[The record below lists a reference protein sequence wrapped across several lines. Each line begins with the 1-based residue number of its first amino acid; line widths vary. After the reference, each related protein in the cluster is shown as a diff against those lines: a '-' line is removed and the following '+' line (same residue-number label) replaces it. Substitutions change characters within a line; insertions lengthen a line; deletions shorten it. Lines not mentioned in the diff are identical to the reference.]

1 MVSIFVGNT
10 NPRKTF
16 DEQSLKELAQSIQD
30 KGVLQPILVRPH
42 SDGYELVCGER
53 RYKASIMAGLSSI
66 PANIR
71 ELSDDEAFEMQII
84 ENLER
89 KDVHPLEEA
98 DAFKRML
105 DSGKYQIADIAA
117 KFAKPETFIAQ
128 RLKFVD
134 LIDEIKKD
142 FYEGK
147 IGIGHAI
154 HIARLGEKD
163 QKQIYD
169 GAHGGWNPGYGTVA
183 ELKDHLEDETYNLDE
198 APFDTKDDTFPK
210 VCSCFVCPKRSGANP
225 TLFADIEDKN
235 RCFDT
240 ACYDNKMEVHI
251 SRTIAKIIEN
261 GEDVLFGRGYNTPEG
276 FVKDLIA
283 QYKLPVLKEYDDFS
297 ETSNEGGRQ
306 LFYVSGSDAGK
317 MVMVRL
323 YGKKASAI
331 TGEEPTVQDQI
342 NKIEERAKRA
352 LELDD
357 EKVWNVVRN
366 FGDGDIGITMKPE
379 EFLDNDKPLSD
390 WEKKALALAIN
401 SASSYGSLKGINWFK
416 EMDMEKLMTFSL
428 PDSVLN
434 QAMRR
439 LIYDKLNSSYG
450 SHTVQP
456 TNAALFQ
463 VFKEYF
469 KSEVSGICDHF
480 QDKAEKRIART
491 NAKLKEL
498 KGEGDREDT
507 LETRLEKYE
516 ELGFVADH
524 EAKELNRGGIGL
536 RFSDIEKQT
545 PSEFKTGW
553 EATEAMVNRKIKP
566 EPEPIS
572 EEKPVRPKWPKVSK
586 RYSLN
591 NSYFKN
597 RSNDAPE
604 SILDIAEYLEDNG
617 ELPFDYDHTS
627 GNWMYEAF
635 VEKQKRSGV
644 YHSQYFTPPST
655 AQRMSELAHSYFH
668 LDEPLVL
675 DACCGFGMLT
685 KHFDW
690 TDFIVHAFDFDSTLV
705 NLYEKFTGV
714 SSVETSTLEDFLP
727 ENKYKNVIANPPYEV
742 PTLTVFLERLSNEWL
757 EPNGIAVLL
766 VPKGFIDKDKPKKLV
781 EALSQFEI
789 LAREDMSEEFART
802 KINAEI
808 VVLQKKE

>member
-1 MVSIFVGNT
+1 MNTEIKNELQEVDIKNIFVSKT

-16 DEQSLKELAQSIQD
+16 DEDSMKELQESIS
-30 KGVLQPILVRPH
+30 KVGVLQPILLRYIP
-42 SDGYELVCGER
+42 DGFDKEMNQDYELVCGER
-53 RYKASIMAGLSSI
+53 RYRAATAIGMKSI

-71 ELSDDEAFEMQII
+71 YLTDDEAFELQII

-98 DAFKRML
+98 EAFKRML

-147 IGIGHAI
+147 LGIGHAI
-154 HIARLGEKD
+154 QIARLGEKD

-169 GAHGGWNPGYGTVA
+169 GAHGGWNPGYGTVD
-183 ELKDHLEDETYNLDE
+183 ELRDQIEDDTYDLDE
-198 APFDTKDDTFPK
+198 APFDTKDENLLKCATA
-210 VCSCFVCPKRSGANP
+210 CEVCPKRAGANP
-225 TLFADIEDKN
+225 TLFADIEETN

-240 ACYDNKMEVHI
+240 GCYDQKMEAHI
-251 SRTIAKIIEN
+251 TKTIARIIEN
-261 GEDVLFGRGYNTPEG
+261 GEDVLFGRGYNSPEG
-276 FVKDLIA
+276 FIKDVIQ
-283 QYKLPVLKEYDDFS
+283 QYKLPVLKEYDDFIESS
-297 ETSNEGGRQ
+297 ESKQKLFFISGR
-306 LFYVSGSDAGK
+306 DAGK
-317 MVMVRL
+317 LATVKL
-323 YGKKASAI
+323 IGSKSSSSI
-331 TGEEPTVQDQI
+331 PGEEPTVQDQI

-498 KGEGDREDT
+498 EGEGDREDT
-507 LETRLEKYE
+507 LETRLEKLV
-516 ELGFVADH
+516 ELGFVIDDKK
-524 EAKELNRGGIGL
+524 KEIGTGGISIPIKDIEEQSLEEFNRGL
-536 RFSDIEKQT
+536 ET
-545 PSEFKTGW
+545 
-553 EATEAMVNRKIKP
+553 IK
-566 EPEPIS
+566 
-572 EEKPVRPKWPKVSK
+572 KGKLK
-586 RYSLN
+586 
-591 NSYFKN
+591 
-597 RSNDAPE
+597 
-604 SILDIAEYLEDNG
+604 G
-617 ELPFDYDHTS
+617 
-627 GNWMYEAF
+627 
-635 VEKQKRSGV
+635 
-644 YHSQYFTPPST
+644 
-655 AQRMSELAHSYFH
+655 
-668 LDEPLVL
+668 
-675 DACCGFGMLT
+675 
-685 KHFDW
+685 
-690 TDFIVHAFDFDSTLV
+690 
-705 NLYEKFTGV
+705 EKF
-714 SSVETSTLEDFLP
+714 
-727 ENKYKNVIANPPYEV
+727 K
-742 PTLTVFLERLSNEWL
+742 
-757 EPNGIAVLL
+757 
-766 VPKGFIDKDKPKKLV
+766 KD
-781 EALSQFEI
+781 A
-789 LAREDMSEEFART
+789 
-802 KINAEI
+802 
-808 VVLQKKE
+808 